1 VVPPSPN
8 LSSSMLSKCL
18 VTFIRYRLLFFLRLN
33 FSKLFL
39 QVERCLPLLL
49 RTMMQLA
56 YLFSPMVPVL
66 LSTRMFMQVLGFFI
80 LVVSVLPLVFC
91 VLDRTKSFLWRKKL
105 LMLQLRIMC
114 ALKNSSLFP
123 ISSDVCLIYTCV
135 PQAKR
140 AGRRPEA
147 SEARRP
153 EAGGMGQMT
162 RKASRNL
169 FIDLG
174 PDLLVFLIAPS
185 NRTQKFPKFYGPTAC
200 SIYALYAL

>member
-1 VVPPSPN
+1 MVPPSPN

-18 VTFIRYRLLFFLRLN
+18 VTFIRSRLLFFLRLN

-39 QVERCLPLLL
+39 QVGRCLPLLF

-66 LSTRMFMQVLGFFI
+66 LSTRMFLQVLGFFI
-80 LVVSVLPLVFC
+80 LVVAVPLVFC

-140 AGRRPEA
+140 AGRRPEGWGRCH
-147 SEARRP
+147 ARRP
-153 EAGGMGQMT
+153 E
-162 RKASRNL
+162 
-169 FIDLG
+169 
-174 PDLLVFLIAPS
+174 
-185 NRTQKFPKFYGPTAC
+185 
-200 SIYALYAL
+200 IYL